1 MRFNLVE
8 DESHPDMWTDGKTLG
23 YSPKWAMD
31 VSFDLLKGTIAHCAH
46 HVALCHHL
54 RREGRN
60 EKNWNKATDVVVNA
74 AMDEAGFALPKGI
87 RVSKADSE
95 KSAEEIYGDY
105 IDPPDNPRGGGKGKE
120 KGEEGSQSDQPGEC
134 KDQELSLIH
143 I

>member
-1 MRFNLVE
+1 MDNLARDRVIAARIQTLQSSPFYGLAAMRFNLVE

-60 EKNWNKATDVVVNA
+60 KKNWNKATDVVVNA
-74 AMDEAGFALPKGI
+74 AMDEAGFVSVSYTHLDVYKRQHLPL
-87 RVSKADSE
+87 
-95 KSAEEIYGDY
+95 
-105 IDPPDNPRGGGKGKE
+105 
-120 KGEEGSQSDQPGEC
+120 C
-134 KDQELSLIH
+134 ELKH
-143 I
+143 FTQR